1 MRMIKKTRIQKNVL
15 RAAKNSTRCK
25 ALLIRCS
32 KCATVFD
39 RKVLSYD
46 DPTIDKE
53 KDLICS
59 FCGTPRR
66 RCSITASEGKDK
78 CRKHKGTAGRTI
90 SPFKRSL
97 KVLEEAAEVEVLDE
111 KDVQSNK
118 GTIEILA
125 QKAYKLLEE
134 CEIESKKT
142 NKPNFDT
149 RVNIMERVA
158 RVLKMYE
165 DVELRRH
172 KDVFEFDGEY
182 KNMLRVEIARLQKD
196 YFSLG
201 MTKVLEAVKNLK
213 GSEVRQEVLESLS
226 KRYKKYVTDLV
237 ETRNKKSKEIN

>member
-1 MRMIKKTRIQKNVL
+1 LRIIKKTRVKGVCLPVKDKI
-15 RAAKNSTRCK
+15 RCK
-25 ALLIRCS
+25 SLLHRCK
-32 KCATVFD
+32 KCATVFA
-39 RKVLSYD
+39 RKNLLFD
-46 DPTIDKE
+46 DLTINKE
-53 KDLICS
+53 KDLVCS
-59 FCGTPRR
+59 FCQTVRQ
-66 RCSITASEGKDK
+66 RCSSMALYGKEK
-78 CRKHKGTAGRTI
+78 CRKHGGSKGSTP

-97 KVLEEAAEVEVLDE
+97 KVLEEAAEADALDE
-111 KDVQSNK
+111 NDVQSDK

-142 NKPNFDT
+142 GSVNFDT

-182 KNMLRVEIARLQKD
+182 KNMLKAEIVRLQKD

-201 MTKVLEAVKNLK
+201 MIKILNKIEQLK
-213 GSEVRQEVLESLS
+213 GKKTRQEVFKTLSNRYQKHITDSLEARI
-226 KRYKKYVTDLV
+226 KRL
-237 ETRNKKSKEIN
+237 KESS